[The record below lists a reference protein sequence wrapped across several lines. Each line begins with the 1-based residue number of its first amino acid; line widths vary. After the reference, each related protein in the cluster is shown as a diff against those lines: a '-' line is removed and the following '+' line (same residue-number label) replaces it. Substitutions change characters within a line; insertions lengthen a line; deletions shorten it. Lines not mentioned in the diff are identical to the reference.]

1 MPTRYLDY
9 IDPKSRLSIWAWSP
23 VVVLRVALALTY
35 IMYVY
40 AAVIAFI
47 AGVPVLDLTTPNGYL
62 PVWAA
67 ILGISALVSAVGSLT
82 DRWQQVEK
90 WASLGVS
97 AMMLAYLGGLNL
109 MGWIESDLT
118 RQFVGTIA
126 IIASI
131 LPFTR
136 FVYLAAQTGK
146 RKIINVPLGTD

>member
-1 MPTRYLDY
+1 MPTRYLEFVA
-9 IDPKSRLSIWAWSP
+9 PKSRWSIWAWSP

-35 IMYVY
+35 IMYIY
-40 AAVIAFI
+40 AAIIAFI

-62 PVWAA
+62 PLWAFV
-67 ILGISALVSAVGSLT
+67 LGASALVGAIGSLT
-82 DRWQQVEK
+82 DRWQNVEK

-109 MGWIESDLT
+109 MGWIENDLA

-131 LPFTR
+131 LPVTR

-146 RKIINVPLGTD
+146 RKLINVPLGAD